1 MDFNS
6 LGQGSPFYILRQ
18 GEKPMLDVGV
28 VKTKGQARAKFPT
41 QTPNLMQG
49 MQMQQVIDVVA
60 TVNGKDETFSDVPIN
75 VEIAQRGNVTFSGSR
90 EAMLQAV
97 DTMLQTS
104 KKALEQVPYHKSVI
118 SESEK
123 MMQHGFRRMGGSP
136 GANRGGDYRIG
147 NYKDD
152 KYEEGYCEG
161 YKHGF
166 EDASKEM
173 SGGVSEL
180 YEGSSRY
187 GRY

>member
-1 MDFNS
+1 MDFSS

-18 GEKPMLDVGV
+18 GEKPVLEVGV
-28 VKTKGQARAKFPT
+28 VKSKGQARAKFPT

-60 TVNGKDETFSDVPIN
+60 TVNGKDETFSDVPIS

-123 MMQHGFRRMGGSP
+123 MMEALNPQYAENKQQARTIQDLQER
-136 GANRGGDYRIG
+136 A
-147 NYKDD
+147 D
-152 KYEEGYCEG
+152 KQEKMLADIYSLVQ
-161 YKHGF
+161 KI
-166 EDASKEM
+166 APKTP
-173 SGGVSEL
+173 
-180 YEGSSRY
+180 
-187 GRY
+187 